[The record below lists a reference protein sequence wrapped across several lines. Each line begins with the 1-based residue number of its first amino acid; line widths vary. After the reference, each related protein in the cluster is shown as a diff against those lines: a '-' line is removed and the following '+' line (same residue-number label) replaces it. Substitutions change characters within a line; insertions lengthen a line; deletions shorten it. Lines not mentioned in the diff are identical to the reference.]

1 MKLQEAYERLSLRS
15 METSYLD
22 SAVKMLRWDQ
32 STYIPRKGHAHRANQ
47 LSALAKMKHKMVTD
61 PLIGEW
67 LEIVEDSDLTE
78 DLLSVEAVNTREWR
92 RLYDRAVKIP
102 ESLAV
107 NLARAAAEAQP
118 VWEEARRGDDWES
131 FKPHLATMVS
141 LKREQAQALGYEDEP
156 YDALLDYY
164 EQGETARH
172 LETIFARLR
181 PALTDLLHRILES
194 PRRPDSSIRHRHFP
208 IADQQAFA
216 TKVARKLGYDFNGGR
231 LDVSVHPFTEGIGP
245 GDVRITT
252 RYHEDDFNEAFFAV
266 VHEAGHA
273 MYHQGLP
280 MEHWGMPICVPVS
293 LGINESQSRMW
304 ENIIAGSLPFW
315 KYFYPQ
321 AQERFAVL
329 RDVPLDDF
337 YSSINEVQP
346 SFIRVEADEVTY
358 NLHVLLRFEIE
369 VMLVRGDLEVEDL
382 PKAWNAKMRSYL
394 GITPKDYVTG
404 VLQDIHWASGSI
416 GYFPTYTLGNMN
428 AAQFFHQASKDLG
441 DMDALI
447 EKGEFGVLLRW
458 LREKIHS
465 QGSRYRPRD
474 LVRTVTNEEMNPDYL
489 IDYLVQKY
497 GDLYQLQ

>member
-1 MKLQEAYERLSLRS
+1 
-15 METSYLD
+15 
-22 SAVKMLRWDQ
+22 
-32 STYIPRKGHAHRANQ
+32 
-47 LSALAKMKHKMVTD
+47 
-61 PLIGEW
+61 
-67 LEIVEDSDLTE
+67 
-78 DLLSVEAVNTREWR
+78 
-92 RLYDRAVKIP
+92 
-102 ESLAV
+102 
-107 NLARAAAEAQP
+107 
-118 VWEEARRGDDWES
+118 
-131 FKPHLATMVS
+131 
-141 LKREQAQALGYEDEP
+141 
-156 YDALLDYY
+156 
-164 EQGETARH
+164 
-172 LETIFARLR
+172 
-181 PALTDLLHRILES
+181 
-194 PRRPDSSIRHRHFP
+194 
-208 IADQQAFA
+208 
-216 TKVARKLGYDFNGGR
+216 
-231 LDVSVHPFTEGIGP
+231 
-245 GDVRITT
+245 
-252 RYHEDDFNEAFFAV
+252 
-266 VHEAGHA
+266 
-273 MYHQGLP
+273 
-280 MEHWGMPICVPVS
+280 
-293 LGINESQSRMW
+293 MW